1 MNNLSIVTDS
11 SICKFT
17 LHDLPDRPG
26 IAAEMFMRLGEAGI
40 NVVMLAAAGA
50 ELGRTDISVTVAND
64 DVSKSAVVLE
74 TAKRELDAQGLSQ
87 KKDVAAISLIAEGLA
102 HAPGVAGRMFRTL
115 SAEGIN
121 IDMISAANTAVTCLI
136 DLRFLAAASRALEKE
151 FLGELASH

>member
-64 DVSKSAVVLE
+64 DVAKSSVVLE

-87 KKDVAAISLIAEGLA
+87 KKDVAAISLTADGLA

-151 FLGELASH
+151 FFGELASR

>member
-1 MNNLSIVTDS
+1 MNNLSILKDS
-11 SICKFT
+11 NICKFT

-26 IAAEMFMRLGEAGI
+26 IAAEMFMRLGDAGI

-50 ELGRTDISVTVAND
+50 ELGRTDISVTVGND
-64 DVSKSAVVLE
+64 DAVKSAVVLE
-74 TAKRELDAQGLSQ
+74 TAKRELGARGLSQ
-87 KKDVAAISLIAEGLA
+87 KNDVAAITLAADGLD

-136 DLRFLAAASRALEKE
+136 DLRFLAAASSALERE
-151 FLGELASH
+151 FLGEMAPH

>member
-1 MNNLSIVTDS
+1 MNNLAISTDS
-11 SICKFT
+11 NICKFT

-50 ELGRTDISVTVAND
+50 ELGRTDISVIVVND
-64 DVSKSAVVLE
+64 DVQKSAAVLE
-74 TAKRELDAQGLSQ
+74 TARRELDAQGLSQ
-87 KKDVAAISLIAEGLA
+87 KKDVAAVSLTADGLA
-102 HAPGVAGRMFRTL
+102 QEQGVAGRMFRTL

-136 DLRFLAAASRALEKE
+136 DSRFLAAATGALEKE
-151 FLGELASH
+151 FFGELTPR

>member
-1 MNNLSIVTDS
+1 MNKLSIVTDS

-40 NVVMLAAAGA
+40 NVEMLAAAGA
-50 ELGRTDISVTVAND
+50 ELGRTDISVTVSND
-64 DVSKSAVVLE
+64 DSTRAATVLE
-74 TAKRELDAQGLSQ
+74 TAKRELDAQRLSQ
-87 KKDVAAISLIAEGLA
+87 KKDVAAVSITAEGLA

-136 DLRFLAAASRALEKE
+136 DSRFLNAATRSLEKE
-151 FLGELASH
+151 FAADLAAR

>member
-1 MNNLSIVTDS
+1 MNKLSIVTDS
-11 SICKFT
+11 NICKFT

-26 IAAEMFMRLGEAGI
+26 IAAEMFMRLGDAGI

-50 ELGRTDISVTVAND
+50 ELGRTDISVTVGND
-64 DVSKSAVVLE
+64 DAIKTAAVLE
-74 TAKRELDAQGLSQ
+74 TARRELDAQGLSQ
-87 KKDVAAISLIAEGLA
+87 KKDVAAISLNAEGLA

-136 DLRFLAAASRALEKE
+136 DSRFLTAATRSLEKE
-151 FLGELASH
+151 FVGELAPR

>member
-1 MNNLSIVTDS
+1 MNKLSIVTDS
-11 SICKFT
+11 NICKFT

-26 IAAEMFMRLGEAGI
+26 IAAEMFMRLGDAGI

-50 ELGRTDISVTVAND
+50 ELGRTDISVTVGND
-64 DVSKSAVVLE
+64 DSAKTAAVLE
-74 TAKRELDAQGLSQ
+74 TARRELDAQGLSQ
-87 KKDVAAISLIAEGLA
+87 KKDVAAISLNADGLA

-136 DLRFLAAASRALEKE
+136 DSRFLTAATRALEKE
-151 FLGELASH
+151 FVGELAPR

>member
-1 MNNLSIVTDS
+1 MNSLSIVTDS
-11 SICKFT
+11 NICKFT

-64 DVSKSAVVLE
+64 DTAKAAGVLE

-87 KKDVAAISLIAEGLA
+87 KKDVAAISLAGEGLA
-102 HAPGVAGRMFRTL
+102 HSPGIAGRMFRTL

-121 IDMISAANTAVTCLI
+121 IDMISAANTVVTCLI
-136 DLRFLAAASRALEKE
+136 DLRFLAAASRSLEKE
-151 FLGELASH
+151 FVGELASH

>member
-1 MNNLSIVTDS
+1 MNKLSIVTDA

-50 ELGRTDISVTVAND
+50 ELGRTDISVTVSND
-64 DVSKSAVVLE
+64 DASKAAAVLE

-87 KKDVAAISLIAEGLA
+87 KKDVAAVSLTADDLA

-121 IDMISAANTAVTCLI
+121 IDMISAANSAVTCLI
-136 DLRFLAAASRALEKE
+136 DSRFLSAATRSLEKE
-151 FLGELASH
+151 FANDLVTR

>member
-1 MNNLSIVTDS
+1 MNYLTILTDS

-50 ELGRTDISVTVAND
+50 ELGRTDISVTVND
-64 DVSKSAVVLE
+64 EDVQKTAAVLE

-87 KKDVAAISLIAEGLA
+87 KKDVAAISLIADGLS

-121 IDMISAANTAVTCLI
+121 IDMISAANSAVTCLI
-136 DLRFLAAASRALEKE
+136 DSRFLAAAKRALEKE
-151 FLGELASH
+151 FLAELTRG